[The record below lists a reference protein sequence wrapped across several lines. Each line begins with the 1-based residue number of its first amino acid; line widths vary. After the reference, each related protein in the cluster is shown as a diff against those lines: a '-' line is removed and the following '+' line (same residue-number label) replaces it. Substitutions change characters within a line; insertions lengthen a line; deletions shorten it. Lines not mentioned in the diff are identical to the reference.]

1 MNKPMRL
8 ATPLLAFLLSLA
20 SVAAAADI
28 TGSWQVTIMAPAA
41 DGTTQSDTGLALLKQ
56 TGESITGSVGQDQ
69 NRQNPITDGI
79 IKDNKVTFKVSPRPD
94 RTMTF
99 DLTISGDKLVGTVER
114 SGDLRKGTVEFVKSA
129 PK

>member
-1 MNKPMRL
+1 MRL

-28 TGSWQVTIMAPAA
+28 TGTWQVTIMAPAA

-56 TGESITGSVGQDQ
+56 TGDSLTGSVGQDQ
-69 NRQNPITDGI
+69 NRQNPITDAI